1 MSREEIV
8 MVRPV
13 KVRKVGASLGIV
25 LPKKSLAELGLGKG
39 DELYAV
45 RNPDGIL
52 LTAHDPETLQVLE
65 DGRDFMRRHAG
76 AMKKLAE
83 S

>member
-8 MVRPV
+8 TVRPV
-13 KVRKVGASLGIV
+13 KVRKAGASLGVV
-25 LPKKSLAELGLGKG
+25 LPKELLAELGLGEG
-39 DELYAV
+39 DTLYPMRTQEGVELIHYD
-45 RNPDGIL
+45 PDSRQAIE
-52 LTAHDPETLQVLE
+52 A
-65 DGRDFMRRHAG
+65 GRKFMRRYPN

>member
-1 MSREEIV
+1 

-13 KVRKVGASLGIV
+13 KVRKVGNSLGVV
-25 LPKKSLAELGLGKG
+25 LPKKFLAELGLGEG
-39 DELYAV
+39 DALYPVRTPGGVELTRY
-45 RNPDGIL
+45 
-52 LTAHDPETLQVLE
+52 DPNFEQAIE
-65 DGRDFMRRHAG
+65 AGRKFMRRNPS

>member
-1 MSREEIV
+1 

-25 LPKKSLAELGLGKG
+25 LPKELLAELGLGKG

-45 RNPDGIL
+45 RNLDGIL
-52 LTAHDPETLQVLE
+52 LTAHDPEALQVLE

>member
-1 MSREEIV
+1 

-13 KVRKVGASLGIV
+13 KVRKVGASLGVV
-25 LPKKSLAELGLGKG
+25 LPKELLAKLGLGEG
-39 DELYAV
+39 DELHAV
-45 RNPDGIL
+45 RIPDCIL
-52 LTAHDPETLQVLE
+52 LTAHDPGTLRVLE
-65 DGRDFMRRHAG
+65 NTRDFMRRHAG

>member
-1 MSREEIV
+1 
-8 MVRPV
+8 MVRSV
-13 KVRKVGASLGIV
+13 KVRKVGSSLGVV
-25 LPKKSLAELGLGKG
+25 LPNRLLTELGLDEG

-45 RNPDGIL
+45 LKSDGIL
-52 LTAHDPETLQVLE
+52 LTAHDPETLRVLE
-65 DGRDFMRRHAG
+65 DTRDFMHRHAG

>member
-1 MSREEIV
+1 

-13 KVRKVGASLGIV
+13 KVRKVGASLGVV
-25 LPKKSLAELGLGKG
+25 LPKELLAELDLGEG
-39 DELYAV
+39 DTLYPV
-45 RNPDGIL
+45 RTPGGVERTRYDPDSKQAIE
-52 LTAHDPETLQVLE
+52 A
-65 DGRDFMRRHAG
+65 GRKFMRRYPN

>member
-1 MSREEIV
+1 

-25 LPKKSLAELGLGKG
+25 LPKELLAELGLGKG

-45 RNPDGIL
+45 RNTDGIL
-52 LTAHDPETLQVLE
+52 LTAHDPEALQVLE

>member
-1 MSREEIV
+1 

-13 KVRKVGASLGIV
+13 KVRKVGASLGV
-25 LPKKSLAELGLGKG
+25 ELPKEFLTEFGLGEG
-39 DELYAV
+39 DELHAV
-45 RNPDGIL
+45 RIPDGVL
-52 LTAHDPETLQVLE
+52 LTAHDPETQRILE
-65 DGRDFMRRHAG
+65 NTRDFMRRHAG

>member
-8 MVRPV
+8 TVRPV
-13 KVRKVGASLGIV
+13 KVRKVGASLGVV
-25 LPKKSLAELGLGKG
+25 LPKELLAELGLGEG
-39 DELYAV
+39 DELYAMRTPGGV
-45 RNPDGIL
+45 ELTRHGPDFGQAIE
-52 LTAHDPETLQVLE
+52 A
-65 DGRDFMRRHAG
+65 GRKFMRRYPN

>member
-1 MSREEIV
+1 

-25 LPKKSLAELGLGKG
+25 IPKNLLAELGLGKG

-45 RNPDGIL
+45 RNLDGIL
-52 LTAHDPETLQVLE
+52 LTAHDPEALQVLE

>member
-1 MSREEIV
+1 

-13 KVRKVGASLGIV
+13 KVRKFVASLGIV
-25 LPKKSLAELGLGKG
+25 LPKELLAELNLGEG
-39 DELYAV
+39 DTLYPVHTPGGVELTRY
-45 RNPDGIL
+45 
-52 LTAHDPETLQVLE
+52 DPNSRQALE
-65 DGRDFMRRHAG
+65 AGRKFMRRYPN

>member
-1 MSREEIV
+1 

-13 KVRKVGASLGIV
+13 KVRKVGASLGVV
-25 LPKKSLAELGLGKG
+25 LPKELLTELGLGEG
-39 DELYAV
+39 DELYAM
-45 RNPDGIL
+45 RNTDGIL
-52 LTAHDPETLQVLE
+52 LTAHDPETLRVLE
-65 DGRDFMRRHAG
+65 NTRDFMRRHAG

>member
-1 MSREEIV
+1 
-8 MVRPV
+8 VRTP
-13 KVRKVGASLGIV
+13 G
-25 LPKKSLAELGLGKG
+25 
-39 DELYAV
+39 
-45 RNPDGIL
+45 GIL

-65 DGRDFMRRHAG
+65 NTKDFMRRHAG

>member
-1 MSREEIV
+1 

-25 LPKKSLAELGLGKG
+25 LPKELLAELDLGEG
-39 DELYAV
+39 DTLYPVRTPGGVELT
-45 RNPDGIL
+45 RCDPDSGQAIE
-52 LTAHDPETLQVLE
+52 A
-65 DGRDFMRRHAG
+65 GRKFMRRYPN

>member
-1 MSREEIV
+1 

-13 KVRKVGASLGIV
+13 KVRKVGASLGVV
-25 LPKKSLAELGLGKG
+25 LPKELLAELDLGEG
-39 DELYAV
+39 DTLYPV
-45 RNPDGIL
+45 RTPDGVE
-52 LTAHDPETLQVLE
+52 LTRYDPDSGQAIQA
-65 DGRDFMRRHAG
+65 GRKFMRRYPN

>member
-1 MSREEIV
+1 

-13 KVRKVGASLGIV
+13 KVRKIGASLGVV
-25 LPKKSLAELGLGKG
+25 LPKKLLAELGLGEG

-45 RNPDGIL
+45 RNPDGVL
-52 LTAHDPETLQVLE
+52 LSTHDPETLEVLE
-65 DGRDFMRRHAG
+65 DARDFMHRHAG

>member
-8 MVRPV
+8 TVRPV
-13 KVRKVGASLGIV
+13 KVRKAGASLGVV
-25 LPKKSLAELGLGKG
+25 LPKELLAEFGLGEG

-45 RNPDGIL
+45 RNTDGIL
-52 LTAHDPETLQVLE
+52 LTAHDPETLGVLE
-65 DGRDFMRRHAG
+65 NTRDFMRRYAG

>member
-1 MSREEIV
+1 
-8 MVRPV
+8 
-13 KVRKVGASLGIV
+13 L
-25 LPKKSLAELGLGKG
+25 LTELGLGEG

-45 RNPDGIL
+45 RNPDGVL

-65 DGRDFMRRHAG
+65 DARDFMRRHAG

>member
-1 MSREEIV
+1 

-13 KVRKVGASLGIV
+13 KVRKVGASLGVV
-25 LPKKSLAELGLGKG
+25 LPKGLLTELGLREG
-39 DELYAV
+39 DELYAMQ
-45 RNPDGIL
+45 NTDGIL
-52 LTAHDPETLQVLE
+52 LTTHDPETLRVLE
-65 DGRDFMRRHAG
+65 NTRDFMRRHAG

>member
-1 MSREEIV
+1 

-13 KVRKVGASLGIV
+13 KVRKVGASLGVV
-25 LPKKSLAELGLGKG
+25 LPKEFLTELGLGEG
-39 DELYAV
+39 DTLYTVRTPGGVELT
-45 RNPDGIL
+45 RCDPDFEQAIE
-52 LTAHDPETLQVLE
+52 A
-65 DGRDFMRRHAG
+65 GRKFMRRNPI

>member
-1 MSREEIV
+1 

-13 KVRKVGASLGIV
+13 KVRKVGASLGVV
-25 LPKKSLAELGLGKG
+25 LPKELLAELGLGEG
-39 DELYAV
+39 DTLYPVRTPSGVELT
-45 RNPDGIL
+45 RTDPDSGQ
-52 LTAHDPETLQVLE
+52 AMEA
-65 DGRDFMRRHAG
+65 GRKFMRRYPN

>member
-1 MSREEIV
+1 VNREEIV

-13 KVRKVGASLGIV
+13 KVRKVGTSLGVV
-25 LPKKSLAELGLGKG
+25 LPKKFLAELGLGEG
-39 DELYAV
+39 DELYAMG
-45 RNPDGIL
+45 NPDGIL

-65 DGRDFMRRHAG
+65 NTRDFMRRHAG

>member
-1 MSREEIV
+1 

-13 KVRKVGASLGIV
+13 KVRKVGASLGVV
-25 LPKKSLAELGLGKG
+25 LPKELLAELGLGEG
-39 DELYAV
+39 DELHAV
-45 RNPDGIL
+45 QIPDGIL

-65 DGRDFMRRHAG
+65 DARDFMGRHAG

>member
-1 MSREEIV
+1 

-13 KVRKVGASLGIV
+13 KVRKFGASLAIV
-25 LPKKSLAELGLGKG
+25 LPKELLAELNLGEG
-39 DELYAV
+39 DTLYPARTPGGVELTRYD
-45 RNPDGIL
+45 PDSGQAIE
-52 LTAHDPETLQVLE
+52 A
-65 DGRDFMRRHAG
+65 GRKFMRRYPN

>member
-1 MSREEIV
+1 

-25 LPKKSLAELGLGKG
+25 LPKELLAELGLGKG
-39 DELYAV
+39 DENYAV
-45 RNPDGIL
+45 RNLDGIL
-52 LTAHDPETLQVLE
+52 LTAHDPEALQVLE

>member
-1 MSREEIV
+1 

>member
-1 MSREEIV
+1 

-13 KVRKVGASLGIV
+13 KVRKVGASLGVV
-25 LPKKSLAELGLGKG
+25 LPKELLAELGLGEG
-39 DELYAV
+39 DTLYPVRTPGGVELT
-45 RNPDGIL
+45 RHGPDFEQAIE
-52 LTAHDPETLQVLE
+52 A
-65 DGRDFMRRHAG
+65 GRTFMRRNPS

>member
-1 MSREEIV
+1 

-25 LPKKSLAELGLGKG
+25 LPKKLLAELGLGKG

>member
-1 MSREEIV
+1 

-13 KVRKVGASLGIV
+13 KVRKVGASLGVV
-25 LPKKSLAELGLGKG
+25 LPKELLTELGLGEG
-39 DELYAV
+39 DTLYPVRTPGGVELTRYD
-45 RNPDGIL
+45 PDSGQAIE
-52 LTAHDPETLQVLE
+52 A
-65 DGRDFMRRHAG
+65 GRKFMRRYPN